1 MQDAPEPTGEEED
14 EGNQETPKI
23 YEAISSWDNVV
34 ERLKGFLEQ
43 YNEILRGSTM
53 DLVFFPDAIIN
64 LIKISRIIRNPGGNM
79 MLVGVGGSG
88 KQSLTKLAS
97 FIAGYRTFQI
107 TLTRTYNATNF
118 IDDLKALFR
127 TTGTTGTG
135 TTFLFTD
142 QDIKE
147 ESFLESINN
156 VLAGGL
162 LSALYTRDEQS
173 EIISELVPIMKR
185 ECPKVPPTPDN
196 VMSWFLERIKTNLH
210 IVLCFSSVG
219 EKFRSRALKFP
230 GLISGCTIN
239 WFQPWPKDA
248 LVSVANHFL
257 DNYQIQ
263 CTPELKKAL
272 YHTMASVQESV
283 SKACANYYQRFRR
296 SAHVTPKS
304 FLNFIGSYKKVYT
317 KQEGDIGLLASRMNA
332 GLDKLQEA
340 STAVEELKKDLAV
353 MEKDLEVA
361 NLKAEDVLCTVTER
375 ARESESVKKIV
386 QQNKTR
392 AEKIVREIERDKG
405 IAEDALAAARSALEE
420 ALEALNTIKPANIAT
435 VRKLAKP
442 PHLIMRIMDA
452 TMILFRTKLPLIS
465 MDPSVP
471 CPKPSWTEALK
482 VMSSATF
489 LGQLLHFPKDSIND
503 EMVELLE
510 PYITM
515 EDFNMGTA
523 KRVCGDV
530 AGLLCWT
537 KAMSFVT
544 AQPQPQPQPQPQHNK
559 KVG

>member
-1 MQDAPEPTGEEED
+1 MIDLIQKLVPLTRQLWKATKEKLLPTSAKFHYVFNLRDLSRIWLGMIGTQAAVISQPSAAIHLWRHEISRVISDRFVSEDDKKWFDTQMLAIVREELGESLEKTAKEVKYFVDFMQDAPEPTGEEED

-162 LSALYTRDEQS
+162 LSALYTGDEQS

-230 GLISGCTIN
+230 GLILGCTIN
-239 WFQPWPKDA
+239 WFQPWP
-248 LVSVANHFL
+248 
-257 DNYQIQ
+257 
-263 CTPELKKAL
+263 
-272 YHTMASVQESV
+272 
-283 SKACANYYQRFRR
+283 
-296 SAHVTPKS
+296 
-304 FLNFIGSYKKVYT
+304 
-317 KQEGDIGLLASRMNA
+317 
-332 GLDKLQEA
+332 
-340 STAVEELKKDLAV
+340 
-353 MEKDLEVA
+353 
-361 NLKAEDVLCTVTER
+361 KAEDVLCTVTER
-375 ARESESVKKIV
+375 AREYESVK
-386 QQNKTR
+386 
-392 AEKIVREIERDKG
+392 
-405 IAEDALAAARSALEE
+405 
-420 ALEALNTIKPANIAT
+420 
-435 VRKLAKP
+435 
-442 PHLIMRIMDA
+442 
-452 TMILFRTKLPLIS
+452 
-465 MDPSVP
+465 
-471 CPKPSWTEALK
+471 
-482 VMSSATF
+482 
-489 LGQLLHFPKDSIND
+489 
-503 EMVELLE
+503 
-510 PYITM
+510 
-515 EDFNMGTA
+515 
-523 KRVCGDV
+523 
-530 AGLLCWT
+530 
-537 KAMSFVT
+537 
-544 AQPQPQPQPQPQHNK
+544 
-559 KVG
+559 